1 MGAVIRCALNDDVD
15 NLMTF
20 LERAG
25 LSTDGV
31 EGTIDSFLIME
42 DEKGNIQATIGIEQF
57 GKVGL
62 LRSLVMTSQ
71 TMKNDVYILFEQIF
85 LLASEK
91 GMKDIFMAT
100 NKIGAVKLVE
110 LLGFQQI
117 KKTELPPVLSQA
129 GHVQHVLT
137 VDNSIF
143 LKISL

>member
-1 MGAVIRCALNDDVD
+1 MSAVIRCAITDDVD
-15 NLMTF
+15 NLKIF

-25 LSTDGV
+25 LSAEGV
-31 EGTIDSFLIME
+31 KGTIDSFLIME
-42 DEKGNIQATIGIEQF
+42 DEIGDIQATIGIEQF
-57 GKVGL
+57 GEVGL

-85 LLASEK
+85 LLATEK
-91 GMKDIFMAT
+91 GMKEIFMAT

-117 KKTELPPVLSQA
+117 KKSELPPVLSRA
-129 GHVQHVLT
+129 GHVQHILT
-137 VDNSIF
+137 VDNSVF